1 MNADL
6 NAKLKQYRAALDAF
20 IARVREDR
28 NIIAV
33 VLVGSISEETIWRK
47 ESIYVWLIEIDGV
60 TKRLK
65 ADGKNEDISR
75 ILVEDAINFHA
86 EVIPRSRFRQMVEG
100 SSRTA
105 FSCNFFAKRE
115 LVYCHDPSIQS
126 WFDQANTAATKDRE
140 KELLATTTWTIHAV
154 RSSRKLLQVKQDV
167 ELAKQSILW
176 MAHSVAALEI
186 VRHGLVYE
194 AEPIYYAMKKS
205 PNLFRLIYLDVLAKK
220 ASKKVLESAIAAVDE
235 YLQDKWAE
243 NLKPLLHY
251 FKKQRRVVPLTELSE
266 HFAYSQ
272 LHPWHLE
279 SACEWME
286 QKGLLEKLSAPFK
299 LTKKSRV
306 DVEEP
311 AYMYIQ

>member
-1 MNADL
+1 MKNDL
-6 NAKLKQYRAALDAF
+6 TAKLEQYRAALESF
-20 IARVREDR
+20 LARIREDH
-28 NIIAV
+28 NVLAA

-47 ESIYVWLIEIDGV
+47 ESIYIWLIEVDGV

-75 ILVEDAINFHA
+75 VLVEDGINIHA
-86 EVIPRSRFRQMVEG
+86 ELIPRSRFRQMVEG

-115 LVYCHDPSIQS
+115 LVYCEDVSIRS
-126 WFDQANTAATKDRE
+126 WFDRANTAATKDRE
-140 KELLATTTWTIHAV
+140 KELLATTTWVIHALK
-154 RSSRKLLQVKQDV
+154 SSRKLLEVKQDI
-167 ELAKQSILW
+167 ELAKQSVIW

-186 VRHGLVYE
+186 VRQGEVYE
-194 AEPIYYAMKKS
+194 EEAIYYAMERN
-205 PNLFRLIYLDVLAKK
+205 PDLFRVIYVDVLAKK
-220 ASKKVLESAIAAVDE
+220 TSKKIIQSAIEAVEE
-235 YLQDKWAE
+235 YLEEKWTE

-272 LHPWHLE
+272 LYPSHLE

-286 QKGLLEKLSAPFK
+286 RKGLLEKLSAPFK

-311 AYMYIQ
+311 AYMLVE

>member
-1 MNADL
+1 MNDP
-6 NAKLKQYRAALDAF
+6 NAKLEQYRAALQAF
-20 IARVREDR
+20 LLRIREDR
-28 NIIAV
+28 NVLATI
-33 VLVGSISEETIWRK
+33 LVGSISQQTIWRK
-47 ESIYVWLIEIDGV
+47 DAIHVWLIEVDGV
-60 TKRLK
+60 SKRLK
-65 ADGKNEDISR
+65 ADGKSEDISR
-75 ILVEDAINFHA
+75 VLVEDGINIHA
-86 EVIPRSRFRQMVEG
+86 ELIPRSRFRQMVEG

-115 LVYCHDPSIQS
+115 LVYCNDASIRN

-154 RSSRKLLQVKQDV
+154 RYSRKLLEVKQDI
-167 ELAKQSILW
+167 ELAKQSVLW
-176 MAHSVAALEI
+176 LAHSVAAMEI
-186 VRHGLVYE
+186 VRQGEVYE
-194 AEPIYYAMKKS
+194 QEAIYYAMEGA
-205 PNLFRLIYLDVLAKK
+205 PNLFQVIYLDVLARK
-220 ASKKVLESAIAAVDE
+220 ASKKVLEAALDAVDE
-235 YLQDKWAE
+235 YLAKRWEE

-272 LHPWHLE
+272 LYPWHLE

-299 LTKKSRV
+299 LTKRSRV

-311 AYMYIQ
+311 AYLFVE

>member
-1 MNADL
+1 
-6 NAKLKQYRAALDAF
+6 
-20 IARVREDR
+20 
-28 NIIAV
+28 
-33 VLVGSISEETIWRK
+33 
-47 ESIYVWLIEIDGV
+47 LIEIDGV

-75 ILVEDAINFHA
+75 ILVEDGINVHA

-115 LVYCHDPSIQS
+115 LVYCADPSIQN

-140 KELLATTTWTIHAV
+140 KELLATATWVIHGV
-154 RSSRKLLQVKQDV
+154 RYSRKLLELKQDI
-167 ELAKQSILW
+167 ELAKQTVIW
-176 MAHSVAALEI
+176 TAHSVAALEI
-186 VRHGLVYE
+186 VRSGKVYE
-194 AEPIYYAMKKS
+194 EEAIYYGVERK
-205 PNLFRLIYLDVLAKK
+205 PDLFGVIYLDVVAKK
-220 ASKKVLESAIAAVDE
+220 PSKKVLEAAIAAVEE
-235 YLQDKWAE
+235 YLEEKWIE

-251 FKKQRRVVPLTELSE
+251 FKKQHRVIPLTELSE

-272 LHPWHLE
+272 LYPWHLE

-299 LTKKSRV
+299 LTKKSRI

-311 AYMYIQ
+311 AYLLVE